1 MRNLTIV
8 KIRHPE
14 KYKNLHQNYGILVKS
29 MEDTAIIN
37 FDSNMGGMCINIAHE
52 DYGVVSPDYWDV
64 LDREVIITG
73 YGGYIKTGLKIW

>member
-1 MRNLTIV
+1 MSNLTIV

-14 KYKNLHQNYGILVKS
+14 KYKFLRQNYGILVKS

-37 FDSNMGGMCINIAHE
+37 FDSNMGGMAINIAHE

-64 LDREVIITG
+64 LNGEVIITG
-73 YGGYIKTGLKIW
+73 CGGYIKTGLKVW

>member
-1 MRNLTIV
+1 MSNLTIV

-14 KYKNLHQNYGILVKS
+14 KYKFLHQNYGILVKS

-37 FDSNMGGMCINIAHE
+37 FYSNMGGMAINIAHE

-64 LDREVIITG
+64 LNGEVIITG
-73 YGGYIKTGLKIW
+73 CGGYIKTGLKVW